1 MVVQGDAY
9 ALPFA
14 CDPVITQ
21 KQKFLVI
28 SRADFAAGKRLIFE
42 FKCIIERTVVHTYV
56 PFISIQRREEIQK
69 HNVKEDN

>member
-1 MVVQGDAY
+1 MSDLVVQGDAY
-9 ALPFA
+9 ALSFA

-42 FKCIIERTVVHTYV
+42 LKCIIERTVVLVYYSEERGNTEE
-56 PFISIQRREEIQK
+56 QREGR
-69 HNVKEDN
+69 